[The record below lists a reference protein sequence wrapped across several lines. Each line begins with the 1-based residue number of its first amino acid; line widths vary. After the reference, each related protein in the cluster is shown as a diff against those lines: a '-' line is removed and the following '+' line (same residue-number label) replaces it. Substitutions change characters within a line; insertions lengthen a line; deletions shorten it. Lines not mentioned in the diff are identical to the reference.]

1 MTAALSLHQYLRL
14 PSPFTPTLPSA
25 SASPTPL
32 LIYAGASAVGAFAI
46 KLARL
51 SNIHPII
58 TVAGNGIPYV
68 HTLLDSAKG
77 DTVID
82 YRLGDDAVVKGI
94 KDAVKRTCGEQGKL
108 KYAFDAAT
116 VQSSWSNIANAM
128 DPEGAVTFVL
138 PDFLGK
144 GLPVTLKSSMA
155 YVGSVHKD
163 KEGMAEATKAFAGKM
178 QYEGES
184 ALGTQDFGFVWFRLL
199 SRGLQEGWM
208 TGHPYEVVDGG
219 LGGLERALGDL
230 KAGKVSA
237 KKFVIRIGE
246 TEGV

>member
-1 MTAALSLHQYLRL
+1 M
-14 PSPFTPTLPSA
+14 
-25 SASPTPL
+25 
-32 LIYAGASAVGAFAI
+32 
-46 KLARL
+46 
-51 SNIHPII
+51 N
-58 TVAGNGIPYV
+58 
-68 HTLLDSAKG
+68 TLLDSAKG

-94 KDAVKRTCGEQGKL
+94 KDAVKKTCGEQGKL
-108 KYAFDAAT
+108 EYALDAAT
-116 VQSSWSNIANAM
+116 VQSSWSNIANVM

-138 PDFLGK
+138 PDYQEK
-144 GLPVTLKSSMA
+144 GLPVTLKSSMT

-163 KEGMAEATKAFAGKM
+163 KEGIAEAAKEFGGKI
-178 QYEGES
+178 QYEGDS
-184 ALGTQDFGFVWFRLL
+184 ALGTKDFGFVWFRLL

-230 KAGKVSA
+230 KGGKASA